1 MKDRKKGE
9 KRRGGRREKKIKR
22 RKKIK
27 SLPGDLQF
35 DRVGPTTVV
44 HLSGAIALYHS
55 DWMRPAGQTQK
66 KPLTQEKDQ
75 ILYWNQY
82 GLWGSFSSSSYSFSS
97 SYSLVICLC
106 TIFGAIVIVRL
117 SFDRS
122 LPDWICGKWLMWS
135 WIRNGNGEEILRGMW
150 GFLKDGKD
158 RSQTVGWWFQRFNV
172 PMARLDWLNL
182 AKIVV

>member
-75 ILYWNQY
+75 ILY
-82 GLWGSFSSSSYSFSS
+82 
-97 SYSLVICLC
+97 
-106 TIFGAIVIVRL
+106 
-117 SFDRS
+117 
-122 LPDWICGKWLMWS
+122 
-135 WIRNGNGEEILRGMW
+135 
-150 GFLKDGKD
+150 
-158 RSQTVGWWFQRFNV
+158 
-172 PMARLDWLNL
+172 
-182 AKIVV
+182 